1 VIQSAGFTTDF
12 LKKINFKELFDN
24 NKLENFKIKTT
35 DEMEI
40 EKALTQAEND
50 ENDANALKQAKE
62 EDREIMNEF
71 EEEIEKFNLTKIEQ

>member
-1 VIQSAGFTTDF
+1 
-12 LKKINFKELFDN
+12 
-24 NKLENFKIKTT
+24 
-35 DEMEI
+35 MEI